1 MITARYG
8 NIKTAKSILNLLNAL
23 VSSLLY
29 FSFSGPIALRLK
41 LSQNWMNFLKI
52 LHSNIWDIANII
64 KKQNLTI
71 KNVVSAGESQ
81 ETFRLSISNVT
92 LYMKSCVNIMIAF
105 SATSALKIITTMQ
118 YGKTLSLL
126 RIMSLEKLTFTK

>member
-8 NIKTAKSILNLLNAL
+8 NIKTAKSISNLTNAL

-29 FSFSGPIALRLK
+29 FSLSGPIASRLK

-52 LHSNIWDIANII
+52 IHSNIWDIANIM

-71 KNVVSAGESQ
+71 KNVVSAGQSQ
-81 ETFRLSISNVT
+81 ETFRFSISNVK
-92 LYMKSCVNIMIAF
+92 LKKLSVNIIIAF